1 MVQSDLESIFIAIH
15 IRKKDNTLKK
25 IRFAFF
31 FTGMAVM
38 LMVPAFA
45 YVDPSV
51 TSMAIQAIAGVVVAA
66 AAVAGVL
73 WSKAKK
79 KAKQVLNIDENAGK
93 TVEEDVVVLT
103 DEDKAEVQQAVSD
116 LKEAVGEV
124 KQTVAAAS
132 GEEQN

>member
-1 MVQSDLESIFIAIH
+1 MSGLKL
-15 IRKKDNTLKK
+15 RKKDMTLKK

-31 FTGMAVM
+31 FTGIAVM
-38 LMVPAFA
+38 LMVPACA

-73 WSKAKK
+73 WSRAKK

-93 TVEEDVVVLT
+93 TVEGDVVVF
-103 DEDKAEVQQAVSD
+103 DEKADDLQGAVDELKDAVGD
-116 LKEAVGEV
+116 LKDAAETV
-124 KQTVAAAS
+124 K
-132 GEEQN
+132 EEITSK

>member
-1 MVQSDLESIFIAIH
+1 M
-15 IRKKDNTLKK
+15 KK

-31 FTGMAVM
+31 FTCMAVM

-51 TSMAIQAIAGVVVAA
+51 TSMAIQAVVGVVVAV

-93 TVEEDVVVLT
+93 TVEEEVVIFD
-103 DEDKAEVQQAVSD
+103 DETKAAVEEV
-116 LKEAVGEV
+116 KEAAAEAKEAIDAV
-124 KQTVAAAS
+124 K
-132 GEEQN
+132 EEITSK

>member
-1 MVQSDLESIFIAIH
+1 M
-15 IRKKDNTLKK
+15 KK

-31 FTGMAVM
+31 AVGISAM

-51 TSMAIQAIAGVVVAA
+51 TSMAIQAVAGVVVAA

-79 KAKQVLNIDENAGK
+79 KAREVLNIDENAGK
-93 TVEEDVVVLT
+93 IVEEDVVVVEET
-103 DEDKAEVQQAVSD
+103 PAE
-116 LKEAVGEV
+116 
-124 KQTVAAAS
+124 TVEAAA
-132 GEEQN
+132 ETAEAAEIQE

>member
-1 MVQSDLESIFIAIH
+1 M
-15 IRKKDNTLKK
+15 KKL
-25 IRFAFF
+25 RFAFV
-31 FTGMAVM
+31 FTAMGVM
-38 LMVPAFA
+38 LMIPAFA

-93 TVEEDVVVLT
+93 TVEGDVVVF
-103 DEDKAEVQQAVSD
+103 DEEVKEKLGDVKDAVAEA
-116 LKEAVGEV
+116 KEAIDEL
-124 KQTVAAAS
+124 KDTVSA
-132 GEEQN
+132 E

>member
-1 MVQSDLESIFIAIH
+1 
-15 IRKKDNTLKK
+15 
-25 IRFAFF
+25 
-31 FTGMAVM
+31 MAVM

-51 TSMAIQAIAGVVVAA
+51 TSMAIQAVVGVVVAV

-93 TVEEDVVVLT
+93 TVEEEVVIFD
-103 DEDKAEVQQAVSD
+103 DETKAAVEEV
-116 LKEAVGEV
+116 KEAAAEAKEAIDAV
-124 KQTVAAAS
+124 K
-132 GEEQN
+132 EEITSK

>member
-1 MVQSDLESIFIAIH
+1 M
-15 IRKKDNTLKK
+15 
-25 IRFAFF
+25 RFAFV

-51 TSMAIQAIAGVVVAA
+51 TSMAIQAVAGVVVAA

-93 TVEEDVVVLT
+93 TVEGDVVVF
-103 DEDKAEVQQAVSD
+103 DEAEKADEA
-116 LKEAVGEV
+116 KEEI
-124 KQTVAAAS
+124 KQ
-132 GEEQN
+132 

>member
-1 MVQSDLESIFIAIH
+1 M
-15 IRKKDNTLKK
+15 
-25 IRFAFF
+25 RFAFV

-51 TSMAIQAIAGVVVAA
+51 TSMAIQ
-66 AAVAGVL
+66 AVAGVL

-93 TVEEDVVVLT
+93 TVESDVVVF
-103 DEDKAEVQQAVSD
+103 DEAEKADEA
-116 LKEAVGEV
+116 KEEI
-124 KQTVAAAS
+124 KQ
-132 GEEQN
+132 

>member
-1 MVQSDLESIFIAIH
+1 M
-15 IRKKDNTLKK
+15 KK

-31 FTGMAVM
+31 LTGIGAA
-38 LMVPAFA
+38 LMIPASA

-79 KAKQVLNIDENAGK
+79 KAKKVLNIDENAGK
-93 TVEEDVVVLT
+93 TVEGDVVVF
-103 DEDKAEVQQAVSD
+103 
-116 LKEAVGEV
+116 
-124 KQTVAAAS
+124 
-132 GEEQN
+132 EETEEKKD

>member
-1 MVQSDLESIFIAIH
+1 M
-15 IRKKDNTLKK
+15 
-25 IRFAFF
+25 RFAFV

-51 TSMAIQAIAGVVVAA
+51 TSMAIQAVAGVVVAA

-93 TVEEDVVVLT
+93 TVESDVVVF
-103 DEDKAEVQQAVSD
+103 DEAEKADEA
-116 LKEAVGEV
+116 KEEI
-124 KQTVAAAS
+124 KQ
-132 GEEQN
+132 

>member
-1 MVQSDLESIFIAIH
+1 M
-15 IRKKDNTLKK
+15 KKL
-25 IRFAFF
+25 RFAFF
-31 FTGMAVM
+31 FTGMAVI

-51 TSMAIQAIAGVVVAA
+51 TSMAIQAVVGVVVAV

-93 TVEEDVVVLT
+93 TVEEDVVVFD
-103 DEDKAEVQQAVSD
+103 DEVKEKLDDV
-116 LKEAVGEV
+116 KEAVEEAKEAVEQV
-124 KQTVAAAS
+124 KETISA
-132 GEEQN
+132 E

>member
-1 MVQSDLESIFIAIH
+1 M
-15 IRKKDNTLKK
+15 KK

-38 LMVPAFA
+38 LMIPAAA

-51 TSMAIQAIAGVVVAA
+51 TSMAIQAIAGVVVAV

-93 TVEEDVVVLT
+93 TVEEEVVVFD
-103 DEDKAEVQQAVSD
+103 DETKAAAAEAVEAV
-116 LKEAVGEV
+116 KEAAEAVKAVKEEV
-124 KQTVAAAS
+124 TA
-132 GEEQN
+132 E

>member
-1 MVQSDLESIFIAIH
+1 M
-15 IRKKDNTLKK
+15 KKL
-25 IRFAFF
+25 RFAFV
-31 FTGMAVM
+31 FTAMGVM
-38 LMVPAFA
+38 LMIPAFA

-93 TVEEDVVVLT
+93 TVEDEVVIFD
-103 DEDKAEVQQAVSD
+103 DETKAAVEEV
-116 LKEAVGEV
+116 KEAAAEAKEAIDAV
-124 KQTVAAAS
+124 KEEIAS
-132 GEEQN
+132 K

>member
-1 MVQSDLESIFIAIH
+1 M
-15 IRKKDNTLKK
+15 KKL
-25 IRFAFF
+25 RFAFF
-31 FTGMAVM
+31 FTGMAVA

-51 TSMAIQAIAGVVVAA
+51 TSMAIQAVAGIVVAV

-93 TVEEDVVVLT
+93 TVEADVVIT
-103 DEDKAEVQQAVSD
+103 EDEKKD
-116 LKEAVGEV
+116 
-124 KQTVAAAS
+124 
-132 GEEQN
+132 

>member
-1 MVQSDLESIFIAIH
+1 
-15 IRKKDNTLKK
+15 LKK
-25 IRFAFF
+25 LRFAFV
-31 FTGMAVM
+31 FTAMGVM
-38 LMVPAFA
+38 LMIPAFA

-93 TVEEDVVVLT
+93 TVEEEVVIFD
-103 DEDKAEVQQAVSD
+103 DETKAAVEEV
-116 LKEAVGEV
+116 KEAAAEAEDAIDAV
-124 KQTVAAAS
+124 KDEITS
-132 GEEQN
+132 K

>member
-1 MVQSDLESIFIAIH
+1 M
-15 IRKKDNTLKK
+15 KKL
-25 IRFAFF
+25 RFAFVL
-31 FTGMAVM
+31 TGFAVM

-51 TSMAIQAIAGVVVAA
+51 TSMAIQAVAGVVVAA

-93 TVEEDVVVLT
+93 TVEGDVVVF
-103 DEDKAEVQQAVSD
+103 DENAGKAA
-116 LKEAVGEV
+116 
-124 KQTVAAAS
+124 
-132 GEEQN
+132 EESKDGITQ